1 MALPFLELACSKKAT
16 EQSAAE
22 PFPLGMQLY
31 SIASLLSQDFQGTI
45 KTLAKAGYKKL
56 EFAGPYYFS
65 SQEERDN
72 NVLLKFFG
80 LKGSGYYDLKP
91 NELKTFLDDLG
102 LSAPSAHVSLQ
113 SLDENIEEVLNAAQI
128 VGHQYIVCPMMV
140 ISTIEEY
147 KTMAD
152 KFNVI
157 GEACAKA
164 GIRFGYHN
172 HSLEFGAR
180 SGEIP
185 MDVLLKRTDESLVSF
200 ELDIFWTTV
209 AGVDAVKYMTDYPGR
224 FHLMHLK
231 DMKSRMEKP
240 DTDWETFTDT
250 KRGQAI
256 SRMRQT

>member
-1 MALPFLELACSKKAT
+1 MPPNPFRWGCNYTPLHHCSHKTSRA
-16 EQSAAE
+16 
-22 PFPLGMQLY
+22 PF
-31 SIASLLSQDFQGTI
+31 

-231 DMKSRMEKP
+231 DMKSRWKSP
-240 DTDWETFTDT
+240 TRIG
-250 KRGQAI
+250 KRLQTRKEARRF
-256 SRMRQT
+256 SRTRQT